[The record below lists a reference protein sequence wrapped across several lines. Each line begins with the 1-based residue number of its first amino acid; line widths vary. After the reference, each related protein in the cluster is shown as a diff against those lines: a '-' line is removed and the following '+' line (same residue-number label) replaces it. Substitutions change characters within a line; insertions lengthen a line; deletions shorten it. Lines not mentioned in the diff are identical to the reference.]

1 MISLKRF
8 LYLHITGTTEP
19 TIEDESQYLK
29 VAVLG
34 PDFIG
39 MKPTMAVQEGDR
51 VEKGQVLFDDKKN
64 PGVVF
69 TAPAAGTI
77 SAIHRGAKRAL
88 QSVVIDVDEAGGAVA
103 FPVIGPEAI
112 AGVERSALVEALVAS
127 GLWTALRTRPFS
139 RIPGKDSMPAAIFVT
154 AMDTQPLAADPVMA
168 VADQPDALSHGLDAL
183 ARLTEGKV
191 YLCTAPGVTLP
202 TGSDARIQQES
213 FAGPHPAGLPGT
225 HIHYLEP
232 VSAQKS
238 VWHIGLQDVV
248 ALGRTLLDGE
258 LYTQRVVAL
267 GGPAVTRPRLLRTVL
282 GASID
287 ELTAG
292 ELSSGDLRVLSGSVF
307 SGRSARGAL
316 AFLGRYHSQI
326 SVLAEDRSRPFLHYL
341 RPGSEAFSVLPVFLS
356 RLAPKKRFPF
366 TTSANGSARAMVPVG
381 AYEAVM
387 PLDILPT
394 QLLRS
399 LLVGDIETSIALGAL
414 ELDEEDLAL
423 CTFACPG
430 KYEYGPVLRGLLDRI
445 EKEG

>member
-1 MISLKRF
+1 
-8 LYLHITGTTEP
+8 
-19 TIEDESQYLK
+19 
-29 VAVLG
+29 
-34 PDFIG
+34 
-39 MKPTMAVQEGDR
+39 
-51 VEKGQVLFDDKKN
+51 
-64 PGVVF
+64 F
-69 TAPAAGTI
+69 TAPAAGAI

-139 RIPGKDSMPAAIFVT
+139 RIPERDSMPAAIFVT

-225 HIHYLEP
+225 HIHCLEP

-238 VWHIGLQDVV
+238 VWHIALQDVV

-267 GGPAVTRPRLLRTVL
+267 GGPAVTCPRLLRTVL

-341 RPGSEAFSVLPVFLS
+341 RLGSEAFSVLPVFLS

-381 AYEAVM
+381 AYEAVV

>member
-1 MISLKRF
+1 
-8 LYLHITGTTEP
+8 
-19 TIEDESQYLK
+19 
-29 VAVLG
+29 
-34 PDFIG
+34 
-39 MKPTMAVQEGDR
+39 
-51 VEKGQVLFDDKKN
+51 
-64 PGVVF
+64 
-69 TAPAAGTI
+69 
-77 SAIHRGAKRAL
+77 
-88 QSVVIDVDEAGGAVA
+88 
-103 FPVIGPEAI
+103 
-112 AGVERSALVEALVAS
+112 
-127 GLWTALRTRPFS
+127 
-139 RIPGKDSMPAAIFVT
+139 MPAAIFVT

-225 HIHYLEP
+225 HIHCLEP

-307 SGRSARGAL
+307 SGRSA
-316 AFLGRYHSQI
+316 
-326 SVLAEDRSRPFLHYL
+326 
-341 RPGSEAFSVLPVFLS
+341 
-356 RLAPKKRFPF
+356 
-366 TTSANGSARAMVPVG
+366 
-381 AYEAVM
+381 
-387 PLDILPT
+387 
-394 QLLRS
+394 
-399 LLVGDIETSIALGAL
+399 
-414 ELDEEDLAL
+414 
-423 CTFACPG
+423 
-430 KYEYGPVLRGLLDRI
+430 
-445 EKEG
+445 

>member
-1 MISLKRF
+1 M
-8 LYLHITGTTEP
+8 
-19 TIEDESQYLK
+19 
-29 VAVLG
+29 
-34 PDFIG
+34 
-39 MKPTMAVQEGDR
+39 
-51 VEKGQVLFDDKKN
+51 
-64 PGVVF
+64 
-69 TAPAAGTI
+69 
-77 SAIHRGAKRAL
+77 
-88 QSVVIDVDEAGGAVA
+88 VIDVDEAGGAVA

-139 RIPGKDSMPAAIFVT
+139 RIPERDSMPAAIFVT

-225 HIHYLEP
+225 HIHCLEP

-267 GGPAVTRPRLLRTVL
+267 GGPAVTCPRLLRTVL

>member
-1 MISLKRF
+1 MISLKRG
-8 LYLHITGTTEP
+8 LDLPIMGTPEP
-19 TIEDESQYLK
+19 TIEDARPSRQ

-88 QSVVIDVDEAGGAVA
+88 QSVVVDVDEAGGAVA
-103 FPVIGPEAI
+103 FPVIGTDAI
-112 AGVERSALVEALVAS
+112 AGVERSVLVEALVAS

-139 RIPGKDSMPAAIFVT
+139 RIPGKDSAPAAIFVT
-154 AMDTQPLAADPVMA
+154 AMDTQPLAADPVLA
-168 VADQPDALSHGLDAL
+168 VADQHDALSHGLDAL

-232 VSAQKS
+232 VSARKS

-292 ELSSGDLRVLSGSVF
+292 ELSGGDLRVLSGSVF

-316 AFLGRYHSQI
+316 AFLGRYHSQV

-356 RLAPKKRFPF
+356 KLAPKKRFPF

-381 AYEAVM
+381 SYEAVM

>member
-1 MISLKRF
+1 
-8 LYLHITGTTEP
+8 
-19 TIEDESQYLK
+19 
-29 VAVLG
+29 
-34 PDFIG
+34 
-39 MKPTMAVQEGDR
+39 
-51 VEKGQVLFDDKKN
+51 
-64 PGVVF
+64 
-69 TAPAAGTI
+69 
-77 SAIHRGAKRAL
+77 
-88 QSVVIDVDEAGGAVA
+88 
-103 FPVIGPEAI
+103 
-112 AGVERSALVEALVAS
+112 VAS

-139 RIPGKDSMPAAIFVT
+139 LIPGKDSSPAAIFVT
-154 AMDTQPLAADPVMA
+154 AMDTQPLAADPVLA
-168 VADQPDALSHGLDAL
+168 VADQHDALSHGLDAL

-202 TGSDARIQQES
+202 TGNDARIQQES

-225 HIHYLEP
+225 HIHYLAP

-292 ELSSGDLRVLSGSVF
+292 ELSGGDLRVLSGSVF

-316 AFLGRYHSQI
+316 AFLGRYHSQV

-356 RLAPKKRFPF
+356 KLAPKKRFPF

-381 AYEAVM
+381 SYEAVM

>member
-1 MISLKRF
+1 M
-8 LYLHITGTTEP
+8 
-19 TIEDESQYLK
+19 
-29 VAVLG
+29 
-34 PDFIG
+34 
-39 MKPTMAVQEGDR
+39 
-51 VEKGQVLFDDKKN
+51 
-64 PGVVF
+64 
-69 TAPAAGTI
+69 
-77 SAIHRGAKRAL
+77 
-88 QSVVIDVDEAGGAVA
+88 
-103 FPVIGPEAI
+103 
-112 AGVERSALVEALVAS
+112 
-127 GLWTALRTRPFS
+127 
-139 RIPGKDSMPAAIFVT
+139 
-154 AMDTQPLAADPVMA
+154 
-168 VADQPDALSHGLDAL
+168 
-183 ARLTEGKV
+183 
-191 YLCTAPGVTLP
+191 
-202 TGSDARIQQES
+202 
-213 FAGPHPAGLPGT
+213 
-225 HIHYLEP
+225 
-232 VSAQKS
+232 
-238 VWHIGLQDVV
+238 
-248 ALGRTLLDGE
+248 
-258 LYTQRVVAL
+258 
-267 GGPAVTRPRLLRTVL
+267 TRPRLLRTVL